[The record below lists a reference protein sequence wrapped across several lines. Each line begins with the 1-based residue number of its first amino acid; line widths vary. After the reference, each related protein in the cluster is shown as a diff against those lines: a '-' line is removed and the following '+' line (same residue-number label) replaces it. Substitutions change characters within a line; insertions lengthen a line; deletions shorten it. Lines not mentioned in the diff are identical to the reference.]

1 MFAQADDMRKHGRQT
16 AIADK
21 WNLSRKLAGQMDEN
35 ATNRPLTARGAR
47 RACSSRLPRTNGA
60 LRTQTLQR

>member
-1 MFAQADDMRKHGRQT
+1 MFVQADDMRKHGRQT

-35 ATNRPLTARGAR
+35 AT
-47 RACSSRLPRTNGA
+47 
-60 LRTQTLQR
+60 